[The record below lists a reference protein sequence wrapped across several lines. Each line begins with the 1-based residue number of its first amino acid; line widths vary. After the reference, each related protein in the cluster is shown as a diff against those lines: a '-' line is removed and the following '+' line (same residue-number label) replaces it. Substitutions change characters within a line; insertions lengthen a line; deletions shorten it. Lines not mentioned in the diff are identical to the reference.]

1 MDAAVDLVRCLTSLS
16 VRQVFMNSEMTVS
29 SSLQKA
35 IKKERSIRRGGAL
48 KWNLTLKTSEDSIMM
63 HNESVRSSVPSQVSE
78 QLLRDKHAS

>member
-1 MDAAVDLVRCLTSLS
+1 VDAAVDLVRCLTSSS
-16 VRQVFMNSEMTVS
+16 VRQVFMNREMTVS

-63 HNESVRSSVPSQVSE
+63 HNESVRSSVPSRVS
-78 QLLRDKHAS
+78 